1 MNYEVLQ
8 ISEFSE
14 ISLMYFCN
22 EISHLQFFQKINM
35 NLFIIL
41 YAIVGFFSETSTPFE
56 FINLLDLFY
65 KMFWH

>member
-22 EISHLQFFQKINM
+22 EISHLQFFRDVFLKKLFQKINM

-41 YAIVGFFSETSTPFE
+41 YAIVGFFRRPQH
-56 FINLLDLFY
+56 LLSLLIY
-65 KMFWH
+65 